1 MIKNMVFLLSLVL
14 APAAVLAQ
22 TTTTTPGAAPQT
34 YPNRGFANTN
44 QAGVGGLS
52 FSNGAGQNFT
62 PEELAS
68 QLQNLRAAIDQT
80 LPILSAFNQHA
91 SNSIAPGR
99 QTVTGALSGIVSD
112 ALRRNRVGQGNT
124 AGQSSF
130 GSSNL
135 LSILHSLVNTNS
147 TGAFGASPSNAQD
160 LIALQSNLE
169 SAGTLLQRLNV
180 SPNPNPMAT
189 PSPQPYPGGNLSP
202 TGR

>member
-1 MIKNMVFLLSLVL
+1 MIKKLIFLFSLGC
-14 APAAVLAQ
+14 APAALLAQ
-22 TTTTTPGAAPQT
+22 PTTPVQTPPT
-34 YPNRGFANTN
+34 YPHPGFANTN
-44 QAGVGGLS
+44 QAGVGGLT

-62 PEELAS
+62 PEELAT

-80 LPILSAFNQHA
+80 MPILSAFNEHA
-91 SNSIAPGR
+91 SNSIPSGR

-112 ALRRNRVGQGNT
+112 ALRRNNAGQGST
-124 AGQSSF
+124 TGQTSF

-135 LSILHSLVNTNS
+135 LAILHSLVNTNS

-160 LIALQSNLE
+160 LIALQNSLQ
-169 SAGTLLQRLNV
+169 SAGAILQRLNV
-180 SPNPNPMAT
+180 SPSPNPLAA